1 MFFDKQFKTI
11 NDRLDDLEKE
21 NAMLKRI
28 LKYSKED
35 SITSYSVQERID
47 DLIVKRMEF
56 LCRYITYIYKDGCE
70 YKFSS
75 LYLKE
80 PKFKPGSKDNI
91 VIVNDENNEYILD
104 LITCKYIKTK

>member
-35 SITSYSVQERID
+35 SITSYSVQERVD
-47 DLIVKRMEF
+47 DLFVKRMEF
-56 LCRYITYIYKDGCE
+56 LYRYITYIYKDGCE
-70 YKFSS
+70 YTFNS

-80 PKFKPGSKDNI
+80 PKFKPGNKDNI
-91 VIVNDENNEYILD
+91 VIVRDEDNEYILD